1 MPNTRACQRASKP
14 KASLSLASRPP
25 DDDKFLIT
33 RLWKQFGFD
42 VKPEKSFRHDDNKE
56 ANDRLV
62 AKIWE
67 MIESAK
73 HPQGPQRFSPGE
85 LADPQQLAIQR
96 KVPLKR
102 GKWRMFSPDV
112 KADTK

>member
-1 MPNTRACQRASKP
+1 
-14 KASLSLASRPP
+14 
-25 DDDKFLIT
+25 
-33 RLWKQFGFD
+33 
-42 VKPEKSFRHDDNKE
+42 
-56 ANDRLV
+56 
-62 AKIWE
+62 